1 MEQFK
6 QYNISKQ
13 SVVNVFE
20 ELKSIIVELAD
31 IGVDVDADLKK
42 IESALTSVENDVLR
56 IALMGAFSDG
66 KTSVIAA
73 WLGKVMADMKIDM
86 DESSDSVAI
95 YKPEGLPEKCEI
107 VDTPGLFGDKEKEV
121 DGETVVY
128 SDLTKQ
134 YISEAHI
141 ILYVVDATNPLKESH
156 GEITR
161 WLLRDLGKLSSTIF
175 VINKM
180 DEVTDLTE
188 EQLFDEQAK
197 IKADNLKKKLAR
209 VALLNDSEVES
220 LNIVCMASNPNG
232 RGLDFWFGKPVHYEA
247 RSRINNLKAATQ
259 KILASS
265 VSGNLVAKTGM
276 DVVGD
281 IVRQRV
287 EKAHAQLQD
296 LEVFAQQRQDEAK
309 RIASDIS
316 SGEAEVKR
324 LALEL
329 FEELESMERQCLS
342 KLRPLEMED
351 IRPYLEDE
359 LGYSERGM
367 GYKLHTKIK
376 LTVDH
381 YFDQATLVANRL
393 SESISKE
400 LDTSESFLS
409 SMSDGI
415 FKGVGKSISAVS
427 NVSPEA
433 MKSVV
438 FAARDTLASVTG
450 YVFKFKPWQATT
462 IAGNITKYAG
472 PAGAAVTVGV
482 DIYGAYKKHELEKE
496 LKAIKEEI
504 SEIVKK
510 SFLDIYE
517 ILSDTDQTINY
528 FAPQLKDY
536 ELIVSD
542 LRSKLA
548 EVEKSKAVIERLE
561 SKLVNLKST
570 ALQAP
575 L

>member
-1 MEQFK
+1 MEQFE
-6 QYNISKQ
+6 QYNLSKQ
-13 SVVNVFE
+13 VVIGAFE
-20 ELKSIIVELAD
+20 ELKVMLGELAV
-31 IGVDVDADLKK
+31 IGVDVEADLRK

-156 GEITR
+156 GEIAR
-161 WLLRDLGKLSSTIF
+161 WLLRDLGKLDSTIF

-180 DEVTDLTE
+180 DEVADLTE
-188 EQLFDEQAK
+188 NQLFEEQAR
-197 IKADNLKKKLAR
+197 IKTDNLKKKLVRIAS
-209 VALLNDSEVES
+209 LNDSEVES

-232 RGLDFWFGKPVHYEA
+232 RGLEFWFGKPAHYEA

-259 KILASS
+259 KILRSS
-265 VSGNLVAKTGM
+265 VSGNLIAKTGM

-287 EKAHAQLQD
+287 TKAHAQLKE
-296 LEVFAQQRQDEAK
+296 LEIFAQQRQHESE

-316 SGEAEVKR
+316 SGRGEVTR
-324 LALEL
+324 LAGEL
-329 FEELESMERQCLS
+329 FEELQSMERQYLA
-342 KLRPLEMED
+342 KLRPLEMD
-351 IRPYLEDE
+351 GIRPYLEDE
-359 LGYSERGM
+359 LGYSEKGM
-367 GYKLHTKIK
+367 GYKLHAKIK

-381 YFDQATLVANRL
+381 YFEQATLVANRL
-393 SESISKE
+393 SDSISKE

-409 SMSDGI
+409 SVSDGI

-427 NVSPEA
+427 NVSPAA

-438 FAARDTLASVTG
+438 FAARDALANVTG
-450 YVFKFKPWQATT
+450 VVFKFKPWQATK

-472 PAGAAVTVGV
+472 PAGAAVTVGAE
-482 DIYGAYKKHELEKE
+482 IYGAYKKHELEKE
-496 LKAIKEEI
+496 LQETKSEI
-504 SEIVKK
+504 SEFIKS

-517 ILSDTDQTINY
+517 ILGDTDKTISF

-536 ELIVSD
+536 ELIVND
-542 LRSKLA
+542 LRAKLA
-548 EVEKSKAVIERLE
+548 EVEKSKAVLERLE
-561 SKLVNLKST
+561 TKLVG
-570 ALQAP
+570 LQSKVLQP
-575 L
+575 PV

>member
-6 QYNISKQ
+6 QYNVSKQ
-13 SVVNVFE
+13 GVIDAFE
-20 ELKSIIVELAD
+20 ELKTMLSELAA
-31 IGVDVDADLKK
+31 IGVDVETDLKK
-42 IESALTSVENDVLR
+42 IESALASVQQDVLR

-107 VDTPGLFGDKEKEV
+107 VDTPGLFGDKEKEI
-121 DGETVVY
+121 DGDTVVY

-156 GEITR
+156 GEIAR
-161 WLLRDLGKLSSTIF
+161 WLLRDLEKLSSTIF

-188 EQLFDEQAK
+188 DQLFEEQAQ

-209 VALLNDSEVES
+209 VASLNDSEVES
-220 LNIVCMASNPNG
+220 LNIVCIASNPNG
-232 RGLDFWFGKPVHYEA
+232 RGLEFWFGKPAHYEA

-265 VSGNLVAKTGM
+265 VSGNLIAKTGM
-276 DVVGD
+276 DVVSD

-287 EKAHAQLQD
+287 SKAHAQLKE
-296 LEVFAQQRQDEAK
+296 LEVFAQQRQHESD

-316 SGEAEVKR
+316 SGRGEVKR
-324 LALEL
+324 LASEL
-329 FEELESMERQCLS
+329 FEELQSMERQYLS
-342 KLRPLEMED
+342 KLRPLEMEG

-359 LGYSERGM
+359 LGYSEKGM
-367 GYKLHTKIK
+367 GYKLHAKIK

-381 YFDQATLVANRL
+381 YFDQATIVANRL

-427 NVSPEA
+427 KVSPAA

-438 FAARDTLASVTG
+438 FAARDALASVTG
-450 YVFKFKPWQATT
+450 VVYKFKPWEATK

-472 PAGAAVTVGV
+472 PAGAAVTVGAEL
-482 DIYGAYKKHELEKE
+482 YGAYKKHELEKE
-496 LKAIKEEI
+496 LQDTKDEI
-504 SEIVKK
+504 SEFVKN

-517 ILSDTDQTINY
+517 ILSDTEKTINF

-536 ELIVSD
+536 ELIVTD
-542 LRSKLA
+542 LHSKLA
-548 EVEKSKAVIERLE
+548 EVEQSKAVLERLE
-561 SKLVNLKST
+561 RKLINLQST
-570 ALQAP
+570 ALKAP

>member
-1 MEQFK
+1 MEQFE
-6 QYNISKQ
+6 QYNLSKQ
-13 SVVNVFE
+13 VVIGAFE
-20 ELKSIIVELAD
+20 ELKVMLGELAA
-31 IGVDVDADLKK
+31 IGVDVEADLRK

-121 DGETVVY
+121 DGEAVVY

-156 GEITR
+156 GEIAR
-161 WLLRDLGKLSSTIF
+161 WLLRDLGKLDSTIF

-180 DEVTDLTE
+180 DEVADLTE
-188 EQLFDEQAK
+188 NQLFEEQAR
-197 IKADNLKKKLAR
+197 IKTDNLKKKLVRIAS
-209 VALLNDSEVES
+209 LNDSEVES

-232 RGLDFWFGKPVHYEA
+232 RGLEFWFGKPAHYEA

-259 KILASS
+259 KILRSS
-265 VSGNLVAKTGM
+265 VSGNLIAKTGM

-287 EKAHAQLQD
+287 TKAHTQLKE
-296 LEVFAQQRQDEAK
+296 LEIFAQQRQHESE

-316 SGEAEVKR
+316 SGRGEVKR
-324 LALEL
+324 LAGEL
-329 FEELESMERQCLS
+329 FEELQSMERQYLA
-342 KLRPLEMED
+342 KLRPLEMD
-351 IRPYLEDE
+351 GIRPYLEDE
-359 LGYSERGM
+359 LGYSEKGM
-367 GYKLHTKIK
+367 GYKLHAKIK

-381 YFDQATLVANRL
+381 YFEQATLVANRL
-393 SESISKE
+393 SDSISKE

-409 SMSDGI
+409 SVSDGI

-427 NVSPEA
+427 NVSPAA

-438 FAARDTLASVTG
+438 FAARDALANVTG
-450 YVFKFKPWQATT
+450 VVFKFKPWQATK

-472 PAGAAVTVGV
+472 PAGAAVTVGAE
-482 DIYGAYKKHELEKE
+482 IYGAYKKHELEKE
-496 LKAIKEEI
+496 LQETKSEI
-504 SEIVKK
+504 SEFIKN

-517 ILSDTDQTINY
+517 ILGDTDKTISF

-536 ELIVSD
+536 ELIVND
-542 LRSKLA
+542 LRAKLA
-548 EVEKSKAVIERLE
+548 EVEKSKAVLERLE
-561 SKLVNLKST
+561 TKLVGLQSK
-570 ALQAP
+570 ALQP
-575 L
+575 PV

>member
-6 QYNISKQ
+6 QYNLSKQ
-13 SVVNVFE
+13 AVVSAFE
-20 ELKSIIVELAD
+20 ELKTMLSELAA

-42 IESALTSVENDVLR
+42 VESALTSVNDDMLR

-107 VDTPGLFGDKEKEV
+107 VDTPGLFGDKEKEI
-121 DGETVVY
+121 DGQAVVY

-156 GEITR
+156 GEIAR
-161 WLLRDLGKLSSTIF
+161 WLLRDLGKLDSTIF

-188 EQLFDEQAK
+188 NQLFEEEAR
-197 IKADNLKKKLAR
+197 IKTDNLKKKLVR
-209 VALLNDSEVES
+209 VASLDDREADS

-232 RGLDFWFGKPVHYEA
+232 RGLEFWFGKPAHYEA

-259 KILASS
+259 KILAKS
-265 VSGNLVAKTGM
+265 VSGNLITKTGM
-276 DVVGD
+276 DVVSD

-287 EKAHAQLQD
+287 AKANAQLAD
-296 LEVFAQQRQDEAK
+296 LEVFAQQRQLESD
-309 RIASDIS
+309 RIGGDIS
-316 SGEAEVKR
+316 SGRAEVKR
-324 LALEL
+324 LAGEL
-329 FEELESMERQCLS
+329 FEELQSIERQYLS
-342 KLRPLEMED
+342 KLRPLEMES

-359 LGYSERGM
+359 LGYSEKGM
-367 GYKLHTKIK
+367 GFKLHAKIK
-376 LTVDH
+376 LTVDR
-381 YFDQATLVANRL
+381 YFEQATLVANRL
-393 SESISKE
+393 NESISRE

-415 FKGVGKSISAVS
+415 FKGVGKSISSVS
-427 NVSPEA
+427 NVSPAA

-438 FAARDTLASVTG
+438 FAARDALASVTG
-450 YVFKFKPWQATT
+450 VVFKFKPWQATK

-472 PAGAAVTVGV
+472 PAGAAVSVGAE
-482 DIYGAYKKHELEKE
+482 IYGAYKKHELEKE
-496 LKAIKEEI
+496 LQETKNEI
-504 SEIVKK
+504 SEFVKN

-517 ILSDTDQTINY
+517 ILGDTDKTINF

-536 ELIVSD
+536 ELIVKE
-542 LRSKLA
+542 LRSKIS
-548 EVEKSKAVIERLE
+548 EVEKSKAILKGLE
-561 SKLVNLKST
+561 SKLK
-570 ALQAP
+570 ALPATLLGELP
-575 L
+575 

>member
-6 QYNISKQ
+6 QYNVSKQ
-13 SVVNVFE
+13 GVIDAFE
-20 ELKSIIVELAD
+20 ELKTMLSELAA
-31 IGVDVDADLKK
+31 IGVDVETDLKK
-42 IESALTSVENDVLR
+42 IESALASVEQDVLR

-107 VDTPGLFGDKEKEV
+107 VDTPGLFGDKEKEI
-121 DGETVVY
+121 DGDTVVY

-156 GEITR
+156 GEIAR
-161 WLLRDLGKLSSTIF
+161 WLLRDLEKLSSTIF

-188 EQLFDEQAK
+188 DQLFEEQAQ

-209 VALLNDSEVES
+209 VASLNDSEVES
-220 LNIVCMASNPNG
+220 LNIVCIASNPNG
-232 RGLDFWFGKPVHYEA
+232 RGLEFWFGKPAHYEA

-265 VSGNLVAKTGM
+265 VSGNLIAKTGM
-276 DVVGD
+276 DVVSD

-287 EKAHAQLQD
+287 SKAHAQLKE
-296 LEVFAQQRQDEAK
+296 LEVFAQQRQHESD

-316 SGEAEVKR
+316 SGRSEVKR
-324 LALEL
+324 LASEL
-329 FEELESMERQCLS
+329 FEELQSMERQYLS
-342 KLRPLEMED
+342 KLRPLEMEG

-359 LGYSERGM
+359 LGYSEKGM
-367 GYKLHTKIK
+367 GYKLHAKIK

-381 YFDQATLVANRL
+381 YFDQATIVANRL

-427 NVSPEA
+427 KVSPAA

-438 FAARDTLASVTG
+438 FAARDALASVTG
-450 YVFKFKPWQATT
+450 VVYKFKPWEATK

-472 PAGAAVTVGV
+472 PAGAAVTVGAEL
-482 DIYGAYKKHELEKE
+482 YGAYKKHELEKE
-496 LKAIKEEI
+496 LQDTKDEI
-504 SEIVKK
+504 SEFVKN

-517 ILSDTDQTINY
+517 ILSDTEKTINF

-536 ELIVSD
+536 ELIVTD

-548 EVEKSKAVIERLE
+548 EVEQSKAVLERLE
-561 SKLVNLKST
+561 PKLINLQST
-570 ALQAP
+570 ALKAP